1 MNIEN
6 AIKYLKQSIID
17 EVELVCEEEHNEA
30 LEVAIK
36 ALEDKSGCK
45 WIPVSERL
53 PSDEEINKYISIH
66 PNYRQFLCTVK
77 FADYEPQTRLIYF
90 EESGWLYMG
99 EDYNKHVIAWKPLPE
114 AYRD

>member
-1 MNIEN
+1 MLERVCILVLGTLIGLMLGMIEST
-6 AIKYLKQSIID
+6 L
-17 EVELVCEEEHNEA
+17 
-30 LEVAIK
+30 
-36 ALEDKSGCK
+36 

-53 PSDEEINKYISIH
+53 PSDEEINKHISIH

-90 EESGWLYMG
+90 EESGWRYMG

-114 AYRD
+114 AYKD

>member
-6 AIKYLKQSIID
+6 
-17 EVELVCEEEHNEA
+17 
-30 LEVAIK
+30 AIK
-36 ALEDKSGCK
+36 ALEDKSGDK

-90 EESGWLYMG
+90 EESGWRYMG

-114 AYRD
+114 TYKD